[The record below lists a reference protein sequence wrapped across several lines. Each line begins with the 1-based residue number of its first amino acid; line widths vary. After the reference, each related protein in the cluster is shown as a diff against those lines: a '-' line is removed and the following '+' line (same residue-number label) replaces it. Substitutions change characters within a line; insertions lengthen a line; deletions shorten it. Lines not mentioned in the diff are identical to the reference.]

1 MPKKPTSPIKVD
13 LIKLLAAESRLRGRQ
28 RYGVRITDHG
38 RRGQLLRASNEW
50 DDGYRTKRKLLGTSV
65 ISIEFAVRDSDPFGP
80 YKRFGIPWL
89 VRGAYVEDGNDIGEI
104 ILSSARFIR
113 PLKLGSYPDKHG

>member
-1 MPKKPTSPIKVD
+1 MQKKPSDPIKVD
-13 LIKLLAAESRLRGRQ
+13 LNKLLAAESRLPKYQ

-50 DDGYRTKRKLLGTSV
+50 DDGYRTKHRLPGTSV
-65 ISIEFAVRDSDPFGP
+65 ISIYFAVSAPDPFGP

-89 VRGAYVEDGNDIGEI
+89 VKGTFVEEGNDPGEI
-104 ILSSARFIR
+104 ILSCARFIR
-113 PLKLGSYPDKHG
+113 PLKLG